1 MSKER
6 TFEVYDSQNKSRLLG
21 TIEVHQKIRGYRHG
35 VTVMPYMSIGR
46 PVAVYPDATSE
57 MRADKITFDV
67 ETRSKTKSFAT
78 GPFYRQTVTDE
89 WEVLETSATLE
100 TLMKIDSFRLPG
112 ENNLA
117 AEWRR
122 HTAHHSSD
130 Y

>member
-21 TIEVHQKIRGYRHG
+21 MIEVNQKIHGYRH
-35 VTVMPYMSIGR
+35 VVAVLPYMSIGR

-78 GPFYRQTVTDE
+78 GPFYGQTVTNE
-89 WEVLETSATLE
+89 WQVLETSAALE
-100 TLMKIDSFRLPG
+100 TLMKIDRFRLPG

-117 AEWRR
+117 AEGRR
-122 HTAHHSSD
+122 HVSDLFSD